1 MVVCADV
8 LSTDPPPRA
17 TMDYFKQTPFALERY
32 FAVYEFS
39 APHLLCCSD
48 CEPLTLKQA
57 LAMADQ
63 ECTELWE
70 NLSLGYTES
79 QGHPLL
85 RSEVASLYPGIEPGG
100 VLIGAPQELLFLG
113 ISALVEH
120 GDHVVCTWPGYQTL
134 YDPAIA
140 LGAEVSKL
148 DVTELAGNGGT
159 RALTDEVERLL
170 RPTTKVVVIN
180 APHNP
185 TGWVP
190 TAEEHAAL
198 AKLLHDR
205 GIRLFSDEMYAGC
218 DPIGDPSF
226 ACSCWRLAPCA
237 IPLLTIS
244 GLSASSMTRQTV
256 YHQPLQSTPRPSL

>member
-1 MVVCADV
+1 MI
-8 LSTDPPPRA
+8 
-17 TMDYFKQTPFALERY
+17 
-32 FAVYEFS
+32 
-39 APHLLCCSD
+39 
-48 CEPLTLKQA
+48 
-57 LAMADQ
+57 
-63 ECTELWE
+63 
-70 NLSLGYTES
+70 
-79 QGHPLL
+79 
-85 RSEVASLYPGIEPGG
+85 PGR
-100 VLIGAPQELLFLG
+100 FR
-113 ISALVEH
+113 
-120 GDHVVCTWPGYQTL
+120 YQTL

-226 ACSCWRLAPCA
+226 ACSWRLAPCA
-237 IPLLTIS
+237 VPLLTIS

>member
-1 MVVCADV
+1 
-8 LSTDPPPRA
+8 
-17 TMDYFKQTPFALERY
+17 MDYFKQTPFALERY

-120 GDHVVCTWPGYQTL
+120 GDHVVCTWPG
-134 YDPAIA
+134 
-140 LGAEVSKL
+140 
-148 DVTELAGNGGT
+148 
-159 RALTDEVERLL
+159 
-170 RPTTKVVVIN
+170 
-180 APHNP
+180 
-185 TGWVP
+185 
-190 TAEEHAAL
+190 
-198 AKLLHDR
+198 
-205 GIRLFSDEMYAGC
+205 
-218 DPIGDPSF
+218 
-226 ACSCWRLAPCA
+226 
-237 IPLLTIS
+237 
-244 GLSASSMTRQTV
+244 
-256 YHQPLQSTPRPSL
+256 